1 MMNRLKLSEMPG
13 GSQESR
19 PGQEEGYGELAGY
32 GIGGGRDDE
41 IDIKVSQLTTDVDY
55 IRHDAAEIKSDVK
68 AMDSRLIKIETGIS
82 AVKSAL
88 KSSAAVVSIGFALC
102 ACVFG
107 SYVLKI
113 LDALNGL
120 VLR

>member
-1 MMNRLKLSEMPG
+1 MNRLKLSEMRSG
-13 GSQESR
+13 ATQSL
-19 PGQEEGYGELAGY
+19 PGQEEGYSGLAGC
-32 GIGGGRDDE
+32 GIGGGKDDD
-41 IDIKVSQLTTDVDY
+41 IDLRVSRIATDIDY

-68 AMDSRLIKIETGIS
+68 AMDSRLIKIETGIYT
-82 AVKSAL
+82 VKSTL
-88 KSSAAVVSIGFALC
+88 KSSAAVISIGFALC

>member
-1 MMNRLKLSEMPG
+1 MNRLKLSEMNSGAKP
-13 GSQESR
+13 SR
-19 PGQEEGYGELAGY
+19 PGQEEGYGGLAGY

-41 IDIKVSQLTTDVDY
+41 IDIKMSRLATDVEY
-55 IRHDAAEIKSDVK
+55 IRHDAAEIKSDVR
-68 AMDSRLIKIETGIS
+68 AIDSRLINIETGIG

-88 KSSAAVVSIGFALC
+88 KSSAAVISIGFALC

>member
-1 MMNRLKLSEMPG
+1 MNRLKLSQMRS
-13 GSQESR
+13 GSAES
-19 PGQEEGYGELAGY
+19 PSGQQDGYGGLAGY
-32 GIGGGRDDE
+32 GNGGGREDE
-41 IDIKVSQLTTDVDY
+41 IDIKVSRLATDVEY

-68 AMDSRLIKIETGIS
+68 AIDSRLSKIETGIDT
-82 AVKSAL
+82 VKCAL
-88 KSSAAVVSIGFALC
+88 KSSAAVISIGFALC